1 MAKTFV
7 EQVITRFGT
16 PLEIHTDQGREFEAG
31 LFRGVCRLL
40 GIHKTRTTPF
50 HPQSD
55 GMVERFNRTVKAM
68 LSMFVAENQD
78 DWDEHL
84 PYVMMAYRSSQHD
97 ATKFTP
103 NMLMLG
109 REVGLPLDVVVRSP
123 EEQTETTEALDYVDG
138 LRGRIARAHEFPRR
152 HLRKAQSYQKQQYD
166 HRAQGAGFELGQAV
180 WLFTPKKKVG
190 RTPKL
195 QRWWDGPFAVLQRIN
210 DVTYKVQRT
219 AREKSQIVHRNQ
231 LKCYRGDVQLG

>member
-1 MAKTFV
+1 MARLKQAPVYWREMRRQAEEWCQKCHLCGSKKSPPRPEKAPLRQYLVGAPMERIAIDLTGPLPRTKAGNTSIMVVADYFTKWVEAFPLRDQTAETVARTLV

-97 ATKFTP
+97 GTKLTP

-109 REVGLPLDVVVRSP
+109 RDVGLPLDVVADHQRSR
-123 EEQTETTEALDYVDG
+123 QKL
-138 LRGRIARAHEFPRR
+138 LRP
-152 HLRKAQSYQKQQYD
+152 
-166 HRAQGAGFELGQAV
+166 
-180 WLFTPKKKVG
+180 
-190 RTPKL
+190 
-195 QRWWDGPFAVLQRIN
+195 
-210 DVTYKVQRT
+210 
-219 AREKSQIVHRNQ
+219 
-231 LKCYRGDVQLG
+231 